1 MLPPRTVSVCR
12 GSLLVRR
19 RRPLFKPSDP
29 YFETDKVLGKFTSRA
44 QLHQLLY
51 TRPVTPS
58 LGLRYL
64 LRAFGSYGVKIVH
77 SNSPS

>member
-1 MLPPRTVSVCR
+1 MFES
-12 GSLLVRR
+12 
-19 RRPLFKPSDP
+19 SDP

-64 LRAFGSYGVKIVH
+64 LRAFSGYGVKVVH
-77 SNSPS
+77 GNSPS